1 MKQQM
6 SKKIDFKILKRVLG
20 YLVKNNKIALGVVVL
35 CLILSTISSVA
46 GNLYLQTLIDD
57 YIIPLTQTD
66 NPVYTSLIKAIGTM
80 IVIYAVRSYNK
91 LFT

>member
-1 MKQQM
+1 MNQQM
-6 SKKIDFKILKRVLG
+6 NRKIDFKVLKRLLG

-57 YIIPLTQTD
+57 YIIPLTNTE

-80 IVIYAVRSYNK
+80 IVIYSVRSYSEF
-91 LFT
+91 LT